1 MELNHC
7 LTNSSRSRTEQP
19 NIFTFTNSRCYNTK
33 ALEIQLDIN
42 IYMKPL
48 FEQRDE
54 SADKNPEMNV
64 ASDKDSD
71 KRCESLDKHVE
82 RELNIVQIELEYQ
95 RMAS

>member
-1 MELNHC
+1 
-7 LTNSSRSRTEQP
+7 
-19 NIFTFTNSRCYNTK
+19 
-33 ALEIQLDIN
+33 
-42 IYMKPL
+42 MKPL